1 MKTVHLLENLHFD
14 ERHPASEALLGDAQ
28 QRILRFCLQPH
39 QSIPVHRS
47 PASSASLIVLAGS
60 GLCSGEDGIDILLNP
75 CDLAL
80 LDVGEAHALRAL
92 DQEWVFLLVL
102 QGVPGEHAP
111 VGSSLGISESIA

>member
-39 QSIPVHRS
+39 QSIPEHRS
-47 PASSASLIVLAGS
+47 PASSASLIVLSGS
-60 GLCSGEDGIDILLNP
+60 GLCSGGDGVDVLLNP
-75 CDLAL
+75 HDMAL
-80 LDVGEAHALRAL
+80 LEMGEMHAIRAL

-102 QGVPGEHAP
+102 QGVPSAHAP
-111 VGSSLGISESIA
+111 VGSAV